1 MHSGSKFWS
10 TLPVAKKKL
19 EIEGII
25 SKDKAFEL
33 PYKGIKIDEDTIID
47 IHLNA
52 GPITK
57 EDIYFVL
64 ENGIAPSGNSLIIDP
79 RIYSDNVVVK
89 LTDRKNNILGF
100 GMSIP
105 CTLYIQGSS
114 NLQGLEENEIESGM
128 TTHLCISAKHRH
140 KDLAKYVIST
150 VIDYGYNHKIY
161 TGYHYIREPKTAS
174 NILVFNYY
182 RPLHI
187 ENAIH
192 FGYEIPRMYRDETI
206 HGNKSEKIY
215 SLDNLPNEKQLK
227 FLEKEYRI
235 NDSED
240 YENYV
245 ITTSE
250 FDDLRFFQSQDRKM
264 SIIFSALR
272 FEQLKRQFDFCSI
285 RKGKEIVGV
294 VMFKTLILHV
304 GRLGKGC
311 PTAQVCLLEM
321 DPLHKDKVMNKII
334 KYFKD
339 NNYVVMSGVCFGE
352 LTDEKFRKSCGM
364 VTCGIQYLDFYN
376 LNIDLKRD
384 GSDVNVLYY

>member
-19 EIEGII
+19 EYEGII
-25 SKDKAFEL
+25 SKEKPFIL

-47 IHLNA
+47 IHLNS
-52 GPITK
+52 GPIIK

-64 ENGIAPSGNSLIIDP
+64 ENGIAPSGNSFIIDP
-79 RIYSDNVVVK
+79 MIYSDNVVVK
-89 LTDRKNNILGF
+89 LTDQKDNILGF
-100 GMSIP
+100 GISIP
-105 CTLYIQGSS
+105 CTLYIQGSPKTG
-114 NLQGLEENEIESGM
+114 GLEENEIESGM

-192 FGYEIPRMYRDETI
+192 FGYEIPRMYRDEKY
-206 HGNKSEKIY
+206 N
-215 SLDNLPNEKQLK
+215 LDNLPNKKQLK
-227 FLEKEYRI
+227 FLEKEYKI
-235 NDSED
+235 PSELD

-245 ITTSE
+245 LTSSD
-250 FDDLRFFQSQDRKM
+250 FDDLRFFQSQGRKL
-264 SIIFSALR
+264 SVIFSALR
-272 FEQLKRQFDFCSI
+272 FEQLKRQFDFCTI

-321 DPLHKDKVMNKII
+321 EPLYKDKVMNKII
-334 KYFKD
+334 GYFKD
-339 NNYVVMSGVCFGE
+339 KNYVVMSGVYFGE

-376 LNIDLKRD
+376 LNVDLKRD
-384 GSDVNVLYY
+384 ASDVNVIYY